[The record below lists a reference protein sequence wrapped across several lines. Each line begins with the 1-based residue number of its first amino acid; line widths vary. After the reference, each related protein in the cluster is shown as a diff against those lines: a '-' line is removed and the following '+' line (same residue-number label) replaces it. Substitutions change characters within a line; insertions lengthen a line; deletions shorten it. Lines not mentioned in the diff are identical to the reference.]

1 MPNTSALQGHMMQD
15 AQTTQQLSDFKS
27 ELKKRFGP
35 AIYESYFVD
44 LSLAESSEE
53 DVVFCAPTRFSASLI
68 SQRFGSHMHRM
79 WSERYQPVR
88 RFRVLGAQD
97 VNGGEVGA
105 AGEAAVPQRAVA
117 AGGRRSYAAPTPS
130 TAMTAPSPQKAE
142 ISFDSEETGIFAQGM
157 TLERF
162 CTNETNTLA
171 RRAVMKVLDTPNA
184 PVTTIYGASGRGK
197 THLLN
202 AIGHEWLKRNPS
214 DNVLYLTYDALM
226 TDVSE
231 AFISKSVKELRA
243 FLRNTD
249 LLLIDD
255 IQLLR
260 GRKRTQE
267 ELDCLI
273 DKLRGVGK
281 RVIVAAS
288 MPPSQLA
295 ETGISARLASRLA
308 GGLSVP
314 VERPDL
320 DLRMKIAAQFAREA
334 AQVSGIGI
342 AQRHL
347 EYIARR
353 CEDSIR
359 ELEGTL
365 SYVQVVTEAEAD
377 AGQMLTDERLRRV
390 VAEQLSRKKPIL
402 TPEAVLAY
410 TSEVF
415 EISKDEITG
424 RSRKQ
429 PIVQARHAFCMAVR
443 KLLDTPL
450 TAIGAMIGRDHTT
463 IMHSVKAAEIL
474 AETNA
479 VFGGRI
485 TQIFDEFEQVSGKTE
500 TPRP

>member
-1 MPNTSALQGHMMQD
+1 MN
-15 AQTTQQLSDFKS
+15 AQTTQFSEFKN
-27 ELKKRFGP
+27 ELKKQFGP

-44 LSLAESSEE
+44 LSLAEASEE
-53 DVVFCAPTRFSASLI
+53 DVVLCAASRFSASLI
-68 SQRFGSHMHRM
+68 SQRFGSRMHRM
-79 WSERYQPVR
+79 WSERFQPVR
-88 RFRVLGAQD
+88 RFRVMGAQD
-97 VNGGEVGA
+97 VSGGQVPVRA
-105 AGEAAVPQRAVA
+105 PLGEAMLA
-117 AGGRRSYAAPTPS
+117 AGGGSRTGFSAAAPRPGLP
-130 TAMTAPSPQKAE
+130 APQAAPRAKSQDIA
-142 ISFDSEETGIFAQGM
+142 FDSEDKGTFAQGM

-162 CTNETNTLA
+162 CTNETNHLA
-171 RRAVMKVLDTPNA
+171 RRAVIKVLETASA

-202 AIGHEWLKRNPS
+202 AVGHEWLSRNPG

-249 LLLIDD
+249 VLLIDD

-273 DKLRGVGK
+273 DKLRGAGK

-288 MPPSQLA
+288 MPPNQLA

-314 VERPDL
+314 VQKPDL
-320 DLRMKIAAQFAREA
+320 DLRMKIATQFAHEA
-334 AQVSGIGI
+334 AKVSGIGI

-347 EYIARR
+347 EFIARR

-359 ELEGTL
+359 ELEGAL
-365 SYVQVVTEAEAD
+365 SLVQVVTEAEAD
-377 AGQMLTDERLRRV
+377 VGQMLTDDRLKRV
-390 VAEQLSRKKPIL
+390 LAEQINRKKPTL
-402 TPEAVLAY
+402 TPEAILDY
-410 TSEVF
+410 TTEVF
-415 EISKDEITG
+415 EISKDDITG

-429 PIVQARHAFCMAVR
+429 PIVRARHAFCLAAR
-443 KLLDTPL
+443 KLSKSPL
-450 TAIGAMIGRDHTT
+450 TVIGSMIGRDHTT

-474 AETNA
+474 AETDA
-479 VFGGRI
+479 LFGTRI
-485 TQIFDEFEQVSGKTE
+485 TQIFDEFEQAGDKL
-500 TPRP
+500 